1 MTITMGS
8 AAISSADPEMTSSD
22 TTPVTRMATKLAW
35 KAGWALNVTMLFADK
50 AVVQS
55 MGLANSQVTAG
66 ASMAGRACTVTNVSR
81 TQGAS
86 MAPVTSPGSASVR
99 PTGAVSSATKISI
112 TAGLTSRVLIGELV
126 ATRVLTNTSVP
137 ALTAIQDPTV
147 KLQSMPASLIPATTE
162 AAARRPPWGL
172 SVSVLQ
178 AGRDP
183 PAPQTLMTV
192 LQITVPMGAPAKTW
206 LTDLSACARLSGL
219 AKRAS

>member
-1 MTITMGS
+1 MGL
-8 AAISSADPEMTSSD
+8 AAISSADPEMTSLD

-35 KAGWALNVTMLFADK
+35 KAGWAPNVTMLFADK

-66 ASMAGRACTVTNVSR
+66 ASMAGRACTVTNVSHTR
-81 TQGAS
+81 GAS

-112 TAGLTSRVLIGELV
+112 TAGLTSRVLIEELV
-126 ATRVLTNTSVP
+126 ATRVLTNISAP

-147 KLQSMPASLIPATTE
+147 KLQSTPASLIPATTE

-172 SVSVLQ
+172 SVNVLQ
-178 AGRDP
+178 AGRAP

-192 LQITVPMGAPAKTW
+192 LQITVPTGAPARTW
-206 LTDLSACARLSGL
+206 LTDLSACAHPSGL